1 MNKENAKKRI
11 EELTEKLREH
21 NYKYYVLS
29 APEISD
35 YEFDIMLK
43 ELEQLEETYPEF
55 KYPDSPTQRV
65 GGEPTKE
72 FKTVTHKYPMLSLG
86 NSYSEEEIKE
96 FDARVRKLVNG
107 EVEYTCEHKYD
118 GVAIGLTYINGR
130 LTAAVTRG
138 DGVQGDDVTNN
149 VKTIKS
155 IPLRLRGDY
164 PEELEVRGEIFMSI
178 TGFRELNREREEIGE
193 TAFANPRN
201 SASGTLKMQD
211 PAEVAKRPL
220 DCFIYATPTELKN
233 VSTHYESLKY
243 LRTLGLKASTNVA
256 ICKTMDEI
264 FEYIRDWD
272 KGRKELDYE
281 IDGVVIKVNS
291 LEQQKLLGA
300 TAKSPRW
307 AIAYKFK
314 AERAETTLL
323 SIDYQVGRT
332 GAVTPVANLEPV
344 QLAGTTVKRAS
355 LHNEDIIRKLDI
367 RIGDKV
373 YVEKGGEIIPKIIG
387 VNISERKPAL
397 QPVLFIKECPECG
410 TPLIRKEGEAA
421 HYCPNE
427 DSCPPQIKGK
437 LEHFISRKAMNID
450 SLGEGKIE
458 MLFENGLVRNIADL
472 YDLTYEQLFG
482 LEKVIV
488 DNGKEKKL
496 SFQEKTA
503 KKIIEGIEKSKNI
516 PYQKV
521 LFALGI
527 RYVGET
533 VAKKLAAHFK
543 DIDQLAT
550 ASSEELI
557 EVDEIGEKIAESVI
571 RWFQKQEHREII
583 ERLRA
588 AGVQLSTQDV
598 DQPENYLLGGKS
610 FVVSGVFNRHSRED
624 IKELIEKYGGKNVS
638 SISSKTDYVLAGEN
652 MGPAKKQKA
661 ESLDIPI
668 ISEEDFEEMIASK

>member
-598 DQPENYLLGGKS
+598 DQPENNLLSGKS

-661 ESLDIPI
+661 ESLGIPI

>member
-193 TAFANPRN
+193 AAFANPRN

-571 RWFQKQEHREII
+571 RWFQK
-583 ERLRA
+583 
-588 AGVQLSTQDV
+588 
-598 DQPENYLLGGKS
+598 
-610 FVVSGVFNRHSRED
+610 
-624 IKELIEKYGGKNVS
+624 
-638 SISSKTDYVLAGEN
+638 
-652 MGPAKKQKA
+652 
-661 ESLDIPI
+661 
-668 ISEEDFEEMIASK
+668 